1 VVCGAAG
8 SSPHILAGH
17 REVSFLWWKAFLTPL
32 MNRFHIALCSRSLD
46 GVYALLRASE
56 VTSLWFPCTPL
67 CCWLWCPHLLG
78 NKPEAEKSNLGNQV
92 KQSMKTYTQE
102 QRPKESS
109 TQLRGERRED
119 EAACSPSSP
128 PQEDKRQENQEEL
141 QGCTAKKPK

>member
-1 VVCGAAG
+1 
-8 SSPHILAGH
+8 
-17 REVSFLWWKAFLTPL
+17 
-32 MNRFHIALCSRSLD
+32 
-46 GVYALLRASE
+46 
-56 VTSLWFPCTPL
+56 
-67 CCWLWCPHLLG
+67 
-78 NKPEAEKSNLGNQV
+78 
-92 KQSMKTYTQE
+92 MKTYTQE